1 MVNQPESPVKRRRLV
16 HTPDGEELELELRF
30 QHTFDSLLLSHLG
43 NLPCDENY
51 IYTNTKYPDLMPFIT
66 ARAIQQQFLT
76 EGVPRNK
83 IPDIDT
89 LIELINDAL

>member
-1 MVNQPESPVKRRRLV
+1 MVYQPESPVKRRRLV
-16 HTPDGEELELELRF
+16 HTPDGEELELGF

-43 NLPCDENY
+43 NLPYDTTY
-51 IYTNTKYPDLMPFIT
+51 DYTDTKYPDLMPFIT

-83 IPDIDT
+83 IPDINT